1 MNFCNVLSVATLRC
15 VNVFQQGRWNGP
27 QLRCLNLTLEQTLP
41 WGLRRSRHSQ
51 HKALSAPAYT
61 FIIFGYRVASFA
73 KHDGT
78 LYKSPMTNWVKGKGM
93 KHIFRKWK
101 YPKWSVIGTV
111 APWCEWQQCHVAAVC
126 PRSLIMPDARCQVP
140 DARCQVGR
148 LAPDTHSFLSFPA
161 FTKPNTTIVRV
172 IIINGDVLIEK
183 YCTEDE
189 ANGTNRKHNSR
200 ECPDDINVFQSGD
213 TLMIGD
219 GDKTGQLRPTL
230 PYLGSSPTPPF

>member
-1 MNFCNVLSVATLRC
+1 MQGFRDTKKSPLNIFYPNFPLKISNLNFLSQICSLTKFPTQILELFTCAWISATFSVWPVATLRC

-93 KHIFRKWK
+93 KRIFRKWK
-101 YPKWSVIGTV
+101 
-111 APWCEWQQCHVAAVC
+111 
-126 PRSLIMPDARCQVP
+126 
-140 DARCQVGR
+140 
-148 LAPDTHSFLSFPA
+148 
-161 FTKPNTTIVRV
+161 
-172 IIINGDVLIEK
+172 
-183 YCTEDE
+183 
-189 ANGTNRKHNSR
+189 
-200 ECPDDINVFQSGD
+200 
-213 TLMIGD
+213 
-219 GDKTGQLRPTL
+219 
-230 PYLGSSPTPPF
+230 

>member
-1 MNFCNVLSVATLRC
+1 MKTYPDLLRRWHQSLFTSCTTHTMRKSETSSTVWPHSNPTLSSLSSSNGCIWTCSLWIRRTGKIVYRFELYKFSIPNLFTHKVSNSNPGIVYLCMNFCNVLSVATLRC

-93 KHIFRKWK
+93 KRIFRKWK
-101 YPKWSVIGTV
+101 
-111 APWCEWQQCHVAAVC
+111 
-126 PRSLIMPDARCQVP
+126 
-140 DARCQVGR
+140 
-148 LAPDTHSFLSFPA
+148 
-161 FTKPNTTIVRV
+161 
-172 IIINGDVLIEK
+172 
-183 YCTEDE
+183 
-189 ANGTNRKHNSR
+189 
-200 ECPDDINVFQSGD
+200 
-213 TLMIGD
+213 
-219 GDKTGQLRPTL
+219 
-230 PYLGSSPTPPF
+230 